1 MNFNNY
7 TTKAAEVI
15 QATLDLV
22 NKRSHQQLAPWHL
35 LYALIEQKGGIVPSL
50 LQKAEKH
57 PEQIL
62 AQVDEEMEKLPVVN
76 GGQVYFSPDMR
87 KVFDQAESE
96 AGRLHDEFIS
106 TEHLLLGLLENSAVA
121 KLLQMNKDQVYQIL
135 AGIRGNQRV
144 SDRNPE
150 EKYQALQKYTIDYT
164 DMAARGKIDPVIGRD
179 EEIRRVTQILARRTK
194 NNPVLV
200 GEPGT
205 GKTAIVEGLAKK
217 IVDQDVPDVLK
228 GNKVLGLDLG
238 ALIAGTSFRG
248 EFEERLK
255 AIINE
260 IESSNGQII
269 LFIDELH
276 TIVGAGNQEGG
287 ADASNLLKPALARG
301 KLRTV
306 GATTLKEYRKYI
318 EKDAALERRFQPV
331 QVNEP
336 SVKDAISIL
345 RGLKIN
351 MRYIME

>member
-22 NKRSHQQLAPWHL
+22 SKRSHQQLTPWHL

-50 LQKAEKH
+50 LQKAEKY
-57 PEQIL
+57 PGQIL
-62 AQVDEEMEKLPVVN
+62 QQVDQELEKLPVVN
-76 GGQVYFSPDMR
+76 GGQVYFSPEMR

-106 TEHLLLGLLENSAVA
+106 TEHLFLGILEVSAVA
-121 KLLQMNKDQVYQIL
+121 KFLQMNKDQVYQIL
-135 AGIRGNQRV
+135 AGIRGGQRV
-144 SDRNPE
+144 SDKNPE
-150 EKYQALQKYTIDYT
+150 GKYQALQKYTVDYT
-164 DMAARGKIDPVIGRD
+164 EMAANGKIDPVIGRD

-228 GNKVLGLDLG
+228 GKKVLGLDLG
-238 ALIAGTSFRG
+238 SLIAGTSFRG

-276 TIVGAGNQEGG
+276 TIVGAGNQEG
-287 ADASNLLKPALARG
+287 
-301 KLRTV
+301 
-306 GATTLKEYRKYI
+306 
-318 EKDAALERRFQPV
+318 
-331 QVNEP
+331 
-336 SVKDAISIL
+336 
-345 RGLKIN
+345 
-351 MRYIME
+351 